1 MPRVSI
7 TSVCPKQTSASGTTS
22 EKFAPIA
29 PGPSS
34 SAGETIS
41 TTTVIAAT

>member
-22 EKFAPIA
+22 EKLAVSA
-29 PGPSS
+29 PGPVIRLGS
-34 SAGETIS
+34 TIRI
-41 TTTVIAAT
+41 TTTIATT